1 MLIFSNIAIVSSAL
15 HIIFYLTTCGEV
27 LRRNRVVLGSCRR
40 SGVREWKAARD
51 YVRARDLELV
61 TEQGS
66 CVGFPKKHGQGRHP
80 KIPCILVPALGWRK
94 LFTLSIFLC

>member
-1 MLIFSNIAIVSSAL
+1 MVSGSGKQRETLA
-15 HIIFYLTTCGEV
+15 GE
-27 LRRNRVVLGSCRR
+27 S
-40 SGVREWKAARD
+40 
-51 YVRARDLELV
+51 YVRVRDLEIV

-66 CVGFPKKHGQGRHP
+66 HARFPKKHGQGRHP